1 MTIRSLNSRAVL
13 DLLGV
18 LAAGETAMAQ
28 DNNPPNV
35 MGNII
40 NNQGIITQG
49 QVGNN
54 TINYGSTRLTFDQ
67 TVADEL
73 ASKIPPEK
81 PVIVHAVGT
90 QADWDVAAQ
99 YLLYLRSKGFQ
110 VEGRRSGQLVLS
122 PGKYSRKITIEDDG
136 AATLVTITPSATE

>member
-1 MTIRSLNSRAVL
+1 LATIQLITVRP
-13 DLLGV
+13 DL
-18 LAAGETAMAQ
+18 
-28 DNNPPNV
+28 
-35 MGNII
+35 
-40 NNQGIITQG
+40 
-49 QVGNN
+49 
-54 TINYGSTRLTFDQ
+54 SFDQ

-73 ASKIPPEK
+73 ASKIPTEK
-81 PVIVHAVGT
+81 PVIVHAVGS